1 MYFKSLASKCSR
13 QKSLET
19 AQLLATFMDRKVNN
33 TLHQNILGVQFEP
46 CGRQGSSFH
55 PTGLGV
61 MILQWPLVPFVSCFS
76 LVCCRTLKSTPTPR
90 CGPTWTRTGRPQAMS
105 VDNAILTLYHV
116 HFTTHTQFRIRTFY
130 KKSNN
135 LPVVEVLD

>member
-1 MYFKSLASKCSR
+1 MSLKCLASKCSR

-19 AQLLATFMDRKVNN
+19 AKLLATFTDRKVNN
-33 TLHQNILGVQFEP
+33 TLHQIILCVQFEP

-61 MILQWPLVPFVSCFS
+61 MIPLTAFSILFVSFFS

-105 VDNAILTLYHV
+105 VDNALLILYHV
-116 HFTTHTQFRIRTFY
+116 HFTSQTQCRVRTFY
-130 KKSNN
+130 KKVIIY
-135 LPVVEVLD
+135 LLWQF